1 MITAHATNSSS
12 SKLVSAFPVGRPLPL
27 APSLSSSLWK
37 HHSLLVNSL
46 DSGLLGGKSV
56 TQ

>member
-46 DSGLLGGKSV
+46 DSGLLGGKSM